1 MLLLFESP
9 LFCRVSEE
17 QREKFTQRTEIV
29 VHGVTFSIPNCAE
42 FTVLTTSHVV
52 WFPSVHVN
60 RVEPSVSIVHF
71 PPIKAVEEKNVC
83 NSEETLSAS
92 LTVIF
97 ANRGNQRS

>member
-1 MLLLFESP
+1 MLHFQSQTVQSLQCLQRLTLFG
-9 LFCRVSEE
+9 
-17 QREKFTQRTEIV
+17 
-29 VHGVTFSIPNCAE
+29 VH
-42 FTVLTTSHVV
+42 
-52 WFPSVHVN
+52 VHVN

-92 LTVIF
+92 FTVIF